1 MGEEV
6 DKKAQIEID
15 KEVGEEVD
23 KEAQKGVEE
32 EVDKEVGQVMF
43 LISSTVAAILPFPW

>member
-23 KEAQKGVEE
+23 
-32 EVDKEVGQVMF
+32 QVMF

>member
-1 MGEEV
+1 MLPSCFSLIVDKEVGEEV

-23 KEAQKGVEE
+23 KEAQKGGE
-32 EVDKEVGQVMF
+32 GGG
-43 LISSTVAAILPFPW
+43 